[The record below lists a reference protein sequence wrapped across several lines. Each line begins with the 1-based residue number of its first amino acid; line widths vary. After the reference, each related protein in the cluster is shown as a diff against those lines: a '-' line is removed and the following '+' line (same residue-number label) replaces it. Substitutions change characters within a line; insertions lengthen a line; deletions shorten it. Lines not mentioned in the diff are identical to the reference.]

1 MQKRLGAGLDVIGCS
16 TGIIVRANR
25 SVSHSILRDRLGSE
39 IDVMDWRIRRNAENL
54 ILKRNLI
61 LQSFASLFILL
72 AIKHIKR
79 DPFWHLM
86 VSFIKLF
93 SDKGL
98 VAVSIAVKNEK
109 LGSVNSNE
117 GLYFV
122 DESINC
128 DQYRDV
134 FHTIFMVMDQEQH
147 YKRMMEEVG

>member
-1 MQKRLGAGLDVIGCS
+1 M
-16 TGIIVRANR
+16 
-25 SVSHSILRDRLGSE
+25 
-39 IDVMDWRIRRNAENL
+39 
-54 ILKRNLI
+54 ILKRNLV

-79 DPFWHLM
+79 DPFGHLM

>member
-1 MQKRLGAGLDVIGCS
+1 
-16 TGIIVRANR
+16 
-25 SVSHSILRDRLGSE
+25 
-39 IDVMDWRIRRNAENL
+39 
-54 ILKRNLI
+54 
-61 LQSFASLFILL
+61 
-72 AIKHIKR
+72 
-79 DPFWHLM
+79 M